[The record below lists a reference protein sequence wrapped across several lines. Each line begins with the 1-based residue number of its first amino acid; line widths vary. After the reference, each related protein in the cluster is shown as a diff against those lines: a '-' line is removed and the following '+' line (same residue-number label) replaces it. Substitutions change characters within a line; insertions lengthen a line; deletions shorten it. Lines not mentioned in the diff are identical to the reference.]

1 MPNALLGEE
10 LLDPFN
16 QIAHEI
22 RAAHQGSLPTGPK
35 GRADAQDSLA
45 IRARPTAGCS
55 LLPVRTTREAIA
67 AAALAALIAVACA
80 ADDDAATPAPDSPP
94 ATAAATATEQPT
106 AAAGQPV
113 TATPSAAPAPDATAP
128 ETPSATA
135 VAAPIPSQPAAAP
148 ATATAIPT
156 ADPTQVAATPTA
168 APPTPVQATPAPTAS
183 PPTGSTVLDV
193 LNSLPVESEYRGSGY
208 ERDDFEHHRGYLC
221 DASGID
227 PYTGV
232 AFDASTC
239 DVDHIVAAQEAFE
252 SGAWEWDVARR
263 RAFGNDASNLVPS
276 RDCVNR
282 SKGARDMAEWSGRI
296 GSGTCQGLAPTAQG
310 RCFMASK
317 MVEVKSAF
325 GLSVDQAEKNA
336 LAQALDGCP
345 AGGPAQP
352 SSPSGFQTGPTQP
365 TPTEAATA
373 TTGGSDCH
381 PAYSPC
387 LPNLAG
393 DALNCGDLTADQRP
407 VTVLTPGVDPY
418 RLDRDRDG
426 RGCTS

>member
-1 MPNALLGEE
+1 M
-10 LLDPFN
+10 
-16 QIAHEI
+16 
-22 RAAHQGSLPTGPK
+22 
-35 GRADAQDSLA
+35 
-45 IRARPTAGCS
+45 
-55 LLPVRTTREAIA
+55 LPVITARKTIA
-67 AAALAALIAVACA
+67 AAAAAALVAVACGA
-80 ADDDAATPAPDSPP
+80 GDDAATPGPDAVP
-94 ATAAATATEQPT
+94 ATASAVDQPT
-106 AAAGQPV
+106 AASGQPAA
-113 TATPSAAPAPDATAP
+113 ATPSAAPTPDTAAPATPAATA
-128 ETPSATA
+128 S
-135 VAAPIPSQPAAAP
+135 AAPTPSQPAAAP
-148 ATATAIPT
+148 ATATAGPT
-156 ADPTQVAATPTA
+156 AEPTQVATTPTA
-168 APPTPVQATPAPTAS
+168 VPPTPVQATPAPTAALS
-183 PPTGSTVLDV
+183 TGSTVLDV
-193 LNSLPVESEYRGSGY
+193 LDVLSVESEFGGSGY
-208 ERDDFEHHRGYLC
+208 ERAEFEHHRGYLC

-263 RAFGNDASNLVPS
+263 RAFGNDALNLVPT

-282 SKGARDMAEWSGRI
+282 SKGARDMAEWAGRI
-296 GSGTCQGLAPTAQG
+296 GSGTCQGLATTAQG
-310 RCFMASK
+310 RCFMAAK
-317 MVEVKSAF
+317 MVEVKAAF
-325 GLSVDQAEKNA
+325 GLSVDRAEKNA
-336 LAQALDGCP
+336 LARALDGCP

-352 SSPSGFQTGPTQP
+352 SGPSDFQTGPAQP
-365 TPTEAATA
+365 TPTEEATA
-373 TTGGSDCH
+373 TTSGPDCH